1 MSDNNSTLNL
11 GTSTPKTQQHSY
23 ERMDFSQ
30 ENSKDENGVSLYI
43 PFVFTYV
50 TRQMII
56 QRMEDEYG
64 TVHRVD
70 MKFATNSKGQRHKK
84 VYVHFKKNSWYKT
97 EKAQQTLTQLQA
109 GEPVQ
114 LTWVDNWFW
123 KIFASQSKR
132 VENKYT
138 NENENENQHQ
148 HKYQNKYQNKYT
160 DEDQNKE

>member
-1 MSDNNSTLNL
+1 MSDNNSIQSETLRKVSRP
-11 GTSTPKTQQHSY
+11 TETT
-23 ERMDFSQ
+23 DFSE
-30 ENSKDENGVSLYI
+30 ENGRDENGVSLYI

-56 QRMEDEYG
+56 AKMEENYG

-97 EKAQQTLTQLQA
+97 DEAQTTLSKLQQ
-109 GEPVQ
+109 GESVQ

-123 KIFASQSKR
+123 KLYVSKSKR
-132 VENKYT
+132 LENKFL
-138 NENENENQHQ
+138 NEKREEFPMNN
-148 HKYQNKYQNKYT
+148 
-160 DEDQNKE
+160 

>member
-11 GTSTPKTQQHSY
+11 PKTQSNSSEMMNLPKTQSLSS
-23 ERMDFSQ
+23 ERKDFSN
-30 ENSKDENGVSLYI
+30 ENSNDENGVSLYI

-56 QRMEDEYG
+56 QKMEESYG

-97 EKAQQTLTQLQA
+97 EEAQKILKTLQN

-123 KIFASQSKR
+123 KIFVSKSKR
-132 VENKYT
+132 VENKF
-138 NENENENQHQ
+138 NESFNNE
-148 HKYQNKYQNKYT
+148 
-160 DEDQNKE
+160 

>member
-1 MSDNNSTLNL
+1 MSDNNSTLQSETLDEVSKPTEN
-11 GTSTPKTQQHSY
+11 K
-23 ERMDFSQ
+23 DFSQ
-30 ENSKDENGVSLYI
+30 ENGNDENGVSLYI

-56 QRMEDEYG
+56 GKMEENYG

-97 EKAQQTLTQLQA
+97 DDAQRTLSKLQE
-109 GEPVQ
+109 GESVQ

-123 KIFASQSKR
+123 KLYVSKSKR
-132 VENKYT
+132 LENKFL
-138 NENENENQHQ
+138 NEKREEFTKN
-148 HKYQNKYQNKYT
+148 
-160 DEDQNKE
+160 